1 VSQPAAEAAPLP
13 VYDHERVTVHLGDCL
28 DVLAGLPD
36 SSVHAVVCD
45 PPYGLSDTTSA
56 QVADTLVKWVTG
68 DRGYVPG
75 GRGFMGKTWD
85 GFVPPPAVWDEC
97 LRVLVPGGH
106 LLTFAGTRTA
116 DLMSIGLRLAGFDIR
131 ETLVWAYGQGFP
143 KNLDVGKAIDKLVGV
158 EGSWRREDHPGRVGA
173 RTRPGDT
180 FGQSDHRNGENPEG
194 LRHVYEAASDQG
206 QQWTGWGTALKPSY
220 EPIVMARKPF
230 AGTIAENVLA
240 HGTSALN
247 IDGCR
252 IPFASDAD
260 RAESE
265 GKNAHARFGTEPG
278 GNNVYGDFTQ
288 TERVDYDGSKGR
300 WPTNLIL
307 AHAPGCEQIGT
318 ITEVVGGGSAGSSGF
333 VDGYE
338 RGDGFVGSSVTSPV
352 WQCVAGC
359 PVGAMDGQSGTSRS
373 RPGPPRAAG
382 SGTGEGWRMTATG
395 AEYADEGGASRFFSQ
410 VELDVP
416 GLFYVAKANTKER
429 PSTEDAAGRVTH
441 PTVKPVALMR
451 HLVRLVTPPG
461 GVVLDPFAG
470 SGTTGEAAL
479 LEGMRSVLI
488 EREPDYV
495 PLIAQRLDRHLRPE
509 EWLRS
514 TGQAEGTLFG

>member
-158 EGSWRREDHPGRVGA
+158 EGSWRREDHPGRAGA
-173 RTRPGDT
+173 R
-180 FGQSDHRNGENPEG
+180 
-194 LRHVYEAASDQG
+194 
-206 QQWTGWGTALKPSY
+206 
-220 EPIVMARKPF
+220 
-230 AGTIAENVLA
+230 
-240 HGTSALN
+240 TSALN